1 MSGSNRCNLSGTADV
16 NHTRLKES
24 LWDGFFYEKKEVC
37 PVNQSGQ
44 QIQEIALRIREM
56 RYIMGYSVE
65 EMALRTQVSEATY
78 IEYESGSVDLPFSFI
93 HKCALAFGIELTDLL
108 EGYSA
113 HLSNYT
119 VTRKDRGITTAK
131 ERGIRIQNL
140 APMFRQKIAEPYWVR
155 YDYLP
160 EQQDKPIP
168 LATHAGQEFD
178 LILKGS
184 LKVQIGEQVEIL
196 HEGDSIYYDSAT
208 PHGMIAVEG
217 EECLF
222 LAMVL
227 HGKSMVAVE
236 VQEKHAPVSETDPEL
251 CCKKFIKTEEDEN
264 GSLVSIDFENEDQ
277 FNFGFDIVDEVARKD
292 PEKLAMLH
300 ISRQKEERRFTFKDM
315 KDLSAQAANYFTS
328 LGIKKGDRVMLV
340 LKRHWQF
347 WPAMTALCKLGAIAI
362 PATNQLLAHDFE
374 YRFQAAGVS
383 AILCTADGEVAR
395 QVELAAETSPTLK
408 TKILVGGQREG
419 WHDFDSEFGLFSRRF
434 RRSDD
439 TPCGND
445 PMLMFFTSGTTG
457 YPKIATHSFKYPLG
471 HYITAKYWHCVHRD
485 GLHFTISD
493 TGWGKALWGKYY
505 GQWLC
510 EGGVFTYDFDR
521 FDAADI
527 LPMFGKYK
535 ITTFCAPPTMYR
547 MMIKEDLTKY
557 DFSSVVRATTAGEAL
572 NPEVYY
578 QFEKLTGLQLI
589 EGFGQTETTL
599 SIANLVGHAHK
610 VGSMG
615 KASPLYDI
623 QLLDPDGNPVTPGQ
637 AGEICIKTSEKVP
650 CGLFLGYYLDEEKTA
665 AVLHDGWY
673 HTGDVAWKDEQGY
686 FWYVSRVDDVI
697 KSSGYRIGPFEI
709 ESVIME
715 LPYVLECGVT
725 GAPDDVRGQVVKA
738 CIVLTKG
745 TEGTDELKRDIQNY
759 VKQHTAPY
767 KYPRIVEFRDELPK
781 TISGKIQR
789 NKL

>member
-1 MSGSNRCNLSGTADV
+1 M
-16 NHTRLKES
+16 
-24 LWDGFFYEKKEVC
+24 
-37 PVNQSGQ
+37 NQAGQ

-56 RYIMGYSVE
+56 RNIMGYSVA
-65 EMALRTQVSEATY
+65 EMAIRTQVTEENY
-78 IEYESGSVDLPFSFI
+78 VEYETGNIDLPFSFI

-160 EQQDKPIP
+160 EQQDKPIH

-184 LKVQIGEQVEIL
+184 LKVQIGEHVEIL

-208 PHGMIAVEG
+208 PHGMIAVDG

-227 HGKSMVAVE
+227 HGKSMVAPE
-236 VQEKHAPVSETDPEL
+236 VQEKNMPLSQTDEEL
-251 CCKKFIKTEEDEN
+251 CCQKFVRPLEDEN
-264 GSLVSIDFENEDQ
+264 GSLLSIDFENDDQ
-277 FNFGFDIVDEVARKD
+277 FNFGFDIVDAVARKD
-292 PEKLAMLH
+292 PDKLAMLH
-300 ISRQKEERRFTFKDM
+300 LSRTKEERRFTFKDI
-315 KDLSAQAANYFTS
+315 KDLSNQTANYLTS
-328 LGIKKGDRVMLV
+328 LGVKKGDRVMLV
-340 LKRHWQF
+340 LKRNWQF
-347 WPAMTALCKLGAIAI
+347 WPAMVALCKLGAIAI
-362 PATNQLLAHDFE
+362 PATNQLVAHDFE

-383 AILCTADGEVAR
+383 AILCTADGDVAH
-395 QVELAAETSPTLK
+395 QVDLAQATCPTLK
-408 TKILVGGQREG
+408 TKVLVGGQREG
-419 WHDFDSEFGLFSRRF
+419 WRDFNAEFGLFSRRYQ
-434 RRSDD
+434 RTED
-439 TPCGND
+439 TPCGD
-445 PMLMFFTSGTTG
+445 EPMLMLFTSGTTG
-457 YPKIATHSFKYPLG
+457 YPRIATHSFKYPLG
-471 HYITAKYWHCVHRD
+471 HYVTAKYWHCVHRN
-485 GLHFTISD
+485 GIHFTISD
-493 TGWGKALWGKYY
+493 TGWGKALWGKFY

-527 LPMFGKYK
+527 LPLFGKYQ

-623 QLLDPDGNPVTPGQ
+623 ALLDPDGNPVAPGQ
-637 AGEICIKTSEKVP
+637 SGEICIRTSEKVP
-650 CGLFLGYYLDEEKTA
+650 CGLFIGYYLDEEKTS
-665 AVLHDGWY
+665 AVMHDGWY

-725 GAPDDVRGQVVKA
+725 GAPDEVRGQVVKA

-745 TEGTDELKRDIQNY
+745 TEPSDELKKEIQNY
-759 VKQHTAPY
+759 VKKHTAPY
-767 KYPRIVEFRDELPK
+767 KYPRIVEFREQLPK